1 MTGNLIGAVVDVSSF
16 PPVITQVP
24 TNNYVYN
31 RGDTLTFTVTAEN
44 PSAGTL
50 SYQWY
55 RNKKAI
61 AGATSATLTISNASI
76 EDIGDYSVDV
86 SNANGVTSSRPD
98 DGARAIMRGAYVIEA
113 EDYNHGRGQTVAA
126 ASTMPLAT
134 NYYGGLDGIPSVDFK
149 LTNQSTTDAAAN
161 GNDYRNGFTFNSVTT
176 PFATTSEDLLGNVD
190 VIDNNGDRNRGDFT
204 LETNYKIGWGTA
216 GEWYQYTRNIPAGQ
230 YNAVIGASRDGL
242 TTNGMS
248 FALDII
254 SAGADTTNA
263 TIVPIGTVT
272 ASYTGGWSSND
283 LLPVRSSGGALAT
296 YDLGPNST
304 LRLTIVTADPDLDY
318 ILLYPVSGGPETPD
332 ISVSRDGTGQT
343 IITYEGTLVS
353 SDSVLGPYT
362 AVTGATS
369 PYTVPSTGAG
379 LARFYR
385 ASQ

>member
-1 MTGNLIGAVVDVSSF
+1 M
-16 PPVITQVP
+16 
-24 TNNYVYN
+24 
-31 RGDTLTFTVTAEN
+31 
-44 PSAGTL
+44 
-50 SYQWY
+50 
-55 RNKKAI
+55 
-61 AGATSATLTISNASI
+61 
-76 EDIGDYSVDV
+76 
-86 SNANGVTSSRPD
+86 
-98 DGARAIMRGAYVIEA
+98 
-113 EDYNHGRGQTVAA
+113 
-126 ASTMPLAT
+126 
-134 NYYGGLDGIPSVDFK
+134 
-149 LTNQSTTDAAAN
+149 
-161 GNDYRNGFTFNSVTT
+161 T

-204 LETNYKIGWGTA
+204 LATNYKIGWGTA

-263 TIVPIGTVT
+263 TVVPIGTVT

-343 IITYEGTLVS
+343 IIIYEGTLVS